1 MKISTTSERLKEYM
15 SKYNLRQ
22 VDILEKVKPY
32 CDEYGVKMNK
42 SDLSQYVSGKNEPG
56 QDKLIVLAKALR
68 VTEPWL
74 MGYDVPETKE
84 SIFSNSNIIPLPE
97 TKDIPL
103 IGDIACGEPILAEE
117 NIEDYVKLNKDIDA
131 EFALRC
137 KGDSMIGARIKD
149 GDIVYIHQQ
158 EDVENGEI
166 AAVLIENEATLKK
179 VYKYPEKNMLVLKPA
194 NPEYEDFIYTGA
206 ELEEIRIL
214 GKAVGFYSQ
223 IR

>member
-1 MKISTTSERLKEYM
+1 M
-15 SKYNLRQ
+15 SKEIEIGLRIKQRRIELDLTQEELGNRLNL
-22 VDILEKVKPY
+22 
-32 CDEYGVKMNK
+32 NK
-42 SDLSQYVSGKNEPG
+42 STIQRYESGAISKIKLPVLQAIAKQLNVDPDWLALKTDNMG
-56 QDKLIVLAKALR
+56 SYGYLGDKTL
-68 VTEPWL
+68 
-74 MGYDVPETKE
+74 Y
-84 SIFSNSNIIPLPE
+84 SIPNIIPFPE

-137 KGDSMIGARIKD
+137 KGDSMTGARIRN

-166 AAVLIENEATLKK
+166 AAVLIGNEATLKK

-194 NPEYEDFIYTGA
+194 NPEYEDFIFTGK

-214 GKAVGFYSQ
+214 GKAVAFLSS
-223 IR
+223 I

>member
-137 KGDSMIGARIKD
+137 KGDSMTGARIRN
-149 GDIVYIHQQ
+149 GDIVFIHQQ
-158 EDVENGEI
+158 PDVENGEI

-179 VYKYPEKNMLVLKPA
+179 VYKYPEKDMVVLKPA
-194 NPEYEDFIYTGA
+194 NPEYEDLIYVGG
-206 ELEEIRIL
+206 ELINVRIL
-214 GKAVGFYSQ
+214 GKAVAFFSKV
-223 IR
+223 

>member
-117 NIEDYVKLNKDIDA
+117 NIEDYVKLDKTINA

-137 KGDSMIGARIKD
+137 KGDSMTGARIRN

-166 AAVLIENEATLKK
+166 AAVLIGNEATLKK

-194 NPEYEDFIYTGA
+194 NPEYEDFIFTGE

-214 GKAVGFYSQ
+214 GKAVAFLSS
-223 IR
+223 I

>member
-97 TKDIPL
+97 TKEIPL
-103 IGDIACGEPILAEE
+103 LGTIACGEPILAEE

-137 KGDSMIGARIKD
+137 KGDSMTGARIRN
-149 GDIVYIHQQ
+149 GDIVFIHQQ
-158 EDVENGEI
+158 PDVENGEI

-179 VYKYPEKNMLVLKPA
+179 VYKYPEKDMVVLKPA
-194 NPEYEDFIYTGA
+194 NPEYEDLIYVGG
-206 ELEEIRIL
+206 ELINIRIL
-214 GKAVGFYSQ
+214 GKAVAFFSKV
-223 IR
+223 

>member
-1 MKISTTSERLKEYM
+1 MNIGQRIKQRRVELGLSVDDIAEKIGKNRATVYRYESSEIEDLPTS
-15 SKYNLRQ
+15 
-22 VDILEKVKPY
+22 ILEP
-32 CDEYGVKMNK
+32 
-42 SDLSQYVSGKNEPG
+42 
-56 QDKLIVLAKALR
+56 LAKALS
-68 VTEPWL
+68 TTPAYL
-74 MGYDVPETKE
+74 MGWETDN
-84 SIFSNSNIIPLPE
+84 IFSIPNIIPLPE

-103 IGDIACGEPILAEE
+103 IGDIACGVPILAEE

-137 KGDSMIGARIKD
+137 KGDSMTGARIRN

-166 AAVLIENEATLKK
+166 AAVLIGNEATLKK

-194 NPEYEDFIYTGA
+194 NPEYEDFIFTGE

-214 GKAVGFYSQ
+214 GKAVAFLSS
-223 IR
+223 I

>member
-1 MKISTTSERLKEYM
+1 MKIYTTSERLKEYM

-137 KGDSMIGARIKD
+137 KGDSMTGARIRN

-166 AAVLIENEATLKK
+166 AAVLIGNEATLKK

-194 NPEYEDFIYTGA
+194 NPEYEDFIFTGE

-214 GKAVGFYSQ
+214 GKAVAFLSS
-223 IR
+223 I

>member
-97 TKDIPL
+97 TKEIPL
-103 IGDIACGEPILAEE
+103 LGTIACGEPILAEE

-137 KGDSMIGARIKD
+137 KGDSMTGARIRN

-179 VYKYPEKNMLVLKPA
+179 VYKYPEKDMVVLKPA
-194 NPEYEDFIYTGA
+194 NPEYEDLIYVGG
-206 ELEEIRIL
+206 ELINIRIL
-214 GKAVGFYSQ
+214 GKAVAFFSKV
-223 IR
+223 

>member
-15 SKYNLRQ
+15 SKYKLRQ

-32 CDEYGVKMNK
+32 CEEYGVKMNK

-84 SIFSNSNIIPLPE
+84 NIFAIPNILPLPE
-97 TKDIPL
+97 TKEVPL
-103 IGDIACGEPILAEE
+103 LGTIACGEPILAEE
-117 NIEDYVKLNKDIDA
+117 NIEEYIKLDRAVDA
-131 EFALRC
+131 DFALRC
-137 KGDSMIGARIKD
+137 KGDSMTGARINN

-158 EDVENGEI
+158 PDVENGEI
-166 AAVLIENEATLKK
+166 AAVLIDNEATLKK
-179 VYKYPEKNMLVLKPA
+179 VYKYPQKNMIVLKPA
-194 NPEYEDFIYTGA
+194 NPEYEDLIYTGS
-206 ELEEIRIL
+206 ELEDIKIL
-214 GKAVGFYSQ
+214 GKAVGFYSH

>member
-1 MKISTTSERLKEYM
+1 MNIGQRIKQRRVELGLSVDDIAEKIGKNRATVYRYESSEIEDLPTS
-15 SKYNLRQ
+15 
-22 VDILEKVKPY
+22 ILEP
-32 CDEYGVKMNK
+32 
-42 SDLSQYVSGKNEPG
+42 
-56 QDKLIVLAKALR
+56 LAKALS
-68 VTEPWL
+68 TTPAYL
-74 MGYDVPETKE
+74 MGWETDN
-84 SIFSNSNIIPLPE
+84 IFSIPNIIPLPE

-137 KGDSMIGARIKD
+137 KGDSMTGARIRN

-166 AAVLIENEATLKK
+166 AAVLIGNEATLKK

-194 NPEYEDFIYTGA
+194 NPEYEDFIFTGE

-214 GKAVGFYSQ
+214 GKAVAFLSS
-223 IR
+223 I

>member
-1 MKISTTSERLKEYM
+1 MNIGQRIKQRRVELGLSVDDIAEKIGKNRATVYRYESSEIEDLPTS
-15 SKYNLRQ
+15 
-22 VDILEKVKPY
+22 ILEP
-32 CDEYGVKMNK
+32 
-42 SDLSQYVSGKNEPG
+42 
-56 QDKLIVLAKALR
+56 LAKALS
-68 VTEPWL
+68 TTPAYL
-74 MGYDVPETKE
+74 MGWETDN
-84 SIFSNSNIIPLPE
+84 IFSIPNIIPFPE

-137 KGDSMIGARIKD
+137 KGDSMTGARIRN

-166 AAVLIENEATLKK
+166 AAVLIGNEATLKK
-179 VYKYPEKNMLVLKPA
+179 VYKYPEKKMLVLKPA
-194 NPEYEDFIYTGA
+194 NPEYEDFIFTGE

-214 GKAVGFYSQ
+214 GKAVAFLSS
-223 IR
+223 I

>member
-1 MKISTTSERLKEYM
+1 M
-15 SKYNLRQ
+15 SKEIEIGLRIKQRRIELDLTQEELGNRLNL
-22 VDILEKVKPY
+22 
-32 CDEYGVKMNK
+32 NK
-42 SDLSQYVSGKNEPG
+42 STIQRYESGAISKIKLPVLQAIAKQLNVDPDWLALKTDNMG
-56 QDKLIVLAKALR
+56 SYDYLGDKTL
-68 VTEPWL
+68 
-74 MGYDVPETKE
+74 Y
-84 SIFSNSNIIPLPE
+84 SIPNIIPFPE

-137 KGDSMIGARIKD
+137 KGDSMTGARIRN

-166 AAVLIENEATLKK
+166 AAVLIGNEATLKK

-194 NPEYEDFIYTGA
+194 NPEYEDFIFTGE

-214 GKAVGFYSQ
+214 GKAVAFLSS
-223 IR
+223 I

>member
-1 MKISTTSERLKEYM
+1 M
-15 SKYNLRQ
+15 SKEIEIGLRIKQRRIELDLTQEELGNRLNL
-22 VDILEKVKPY
+22 
-32 CDEYGVKMNK
+32 NK
-42 SDLSQYVSGKNEPG
+42 STIQRYESGAISKIKLPVLQEIAKQLNVDPDWLALKTDNMG
-56 QDKLIVLAKALR
+56 SYGYLGDKTL
-68 VTEPWL
+68 
-74 MGYDVPETKE
+74 Y
-84 SIFSNSNIIPLPE
+84 SIPNIIPFPE

-137 KGDSMIGARIKD
+137 KGDSMTGARIRN

-166 AAVLIENEATLKK
+166 AAVLIGNEATLKK

-194 NPEYEDFIYTGA
+194 NPEYEDFIFTGE

-214 GKAVGFYSQ
+214 GKAVAFLSS
-223 IR
+223 I